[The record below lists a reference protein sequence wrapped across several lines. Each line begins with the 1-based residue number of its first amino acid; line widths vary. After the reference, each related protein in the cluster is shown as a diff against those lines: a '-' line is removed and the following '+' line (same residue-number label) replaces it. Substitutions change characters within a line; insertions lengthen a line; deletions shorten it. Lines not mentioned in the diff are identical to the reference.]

1 MTTRTKPTRTR
12 AFSVALVGADGAGK
26 TTIARRLE
34 RDHPLPVR
42 YIYMGVNPAAGER
55 LLPST
60 RLRARLWPSRSQHAG
75 GPPDASRVRAPAAG
89 LGGRLRSAVRSGLR
103 VGNLVAEEWYR
114 QLRAWAELRRGNV
127 VVFDRH
133 FLSDF
138 HFHDMSGRS
147 TLPLSRRL
155 HGFLLAR
162 VYPRPDLVICLD
174 APPEILYGRKPEG
187 TVDLLA
193 RRRQEY
199 LDQAGSGG
207 DVVVIDASRP
217 LDVVAA
223 DVFDVVSSFA
233 GATTRRR
240 TA

>member
-1 MTTRTKPTRTR
+1 MRTKISLKRKM
-12 AFSVALVGADGAGK
+12 AFSVALVGPDGAGK

-42 YIYMGVNPAAGER
+42 YLYMGVNAVASNQLLPTTR
-55 LLPST
+55 LLRRFQPA
-60 RLRARLWPSRSQHAG
+60 RAHAAG
-75 GPPDASRVRAPAAG
+75 GPPDPTRARLRPASVGGRVRAT
-89 LGGRLRSAVRSGLR
+89 VRSGLR

-114 QLRAWAELRRGNV
+114 QLRAWGHLRRGRI

-138 HFHDMSGRS
+138 HAHDISLRPS
-147 TLPLSRRL
+147 LALSRRL

-162 VYPRPDLVICLD
+162 FYPRPDLVICLD
-174 APPEILYGRKPEG
+174 APPEVLYSRKAEG

-199 LDQAGSGG
+199 LDLAAGSGEL
-207 DVVVIDASRP
+207 VVIDASRP
-217 LDVVAA
+217 LDDVAG
-223 DVFDVVSSFA
+223 DVFAVVSDFA
-233 GATTRRR
+233 RDTTRLRM
-240 TA
+240 A